1 MKTSK
6 ILPAVTFA
14 LVLSVGFPALAE
26 PIEAGNPLGPCLKGD
41 APPSEDIMPTGT
53 GWGVQIAS
61 AFSEQEA
68 LDDFSKV
75 QKDYSDILGDYSPTV
90 IAVCNLNLGTDL
102 RYSVRVAFDD
112 RDAADKLCARLQKA
126 GGACIVLR
134 D

>member
-6 ILPAVTFA
+6 TLLAAVLVLVLPA
-14 LVLSVGFPALAE
+14 LPARAD
-26 PIEAGNPLGPCLKGD
+26 PVEAGNPLAPCLKGESL
-41 APPSEDIMPTGT
+41 PEEVMPTGI

-61 AFSEQEA
+61 DFSEQEA
-68 LDDFSKV
+68 LDDFTQV

-90 IAVCNLNLGTDL
+90 VAVCNLNMGTDL
-102 RYSVRVAFDD
+102 RYSARIAFDD
-112 RDAADKLCARLQKA
+112 RDAADQLCAKLKKA

>member
-1 MKTSK
+1 MKRLSLAALCM
-6 ILPAVTFA
+6 ILAAGPAV
-14 LVLSVGFPALAE
+14 AE
-26 PIEAGNPLGPCLKGD
+26 PVEAGNPLGPCLKGA
-41 APPSEDIMPTGT
+41 APPEDIMPTGT

-68 LDDFSKV
+68 LDDFAQA
-75 QKDYSDILGDYSPTV
+75 QKDYSDILGDYSPTL

-102 RYSVRVAFDD
+102 RYSARVAFDD
-112 RDAADKLCARLQKA
+112 RDTADKLCAKLQKA

>member
-1 MKTSK
+1 MKRLSLAALCV
-6 ILPAVTFA
+6 ILAAGSAV
-14 LVLSVGFPALAE
+14 AE
-26 PIEAGNPLGPCLKGD
+26 PVEAGNPLGPCLKGA
-41 APPSEDIMPTGT
+41 APPEDIMPTGT

-68 LDDFSKV
+68 LDDFSQA

-102 RYSVRVAFDD
+102 RYSARVAFDD
-112 RDAADKLCARLQKA
+112 RDAADNLCAKLQKA